1 MSMTTAAEQ
10 IRALLVE
17 DDEDDYLIV
26 RDMLASQPRAQFQ
39 VDWIPTYD
47 DGLAVIREHRH
58 DVYLIDYQLGSR
70 TGLELVRESFA
81 WASRAP
87 VILMT
92 GHGDY
97 EIDLEATALGVT
109 DYVTKQGL
117 NPTSLER
124 SIRYAISHHR
134 ALAKLAQSEERYA
147 LAVRAA
153 NDGIWD
159 WDLTTNRVHFSPR
172 WHSILGQPEHIGDE
186 DPEAWFSLVH
196 DDDLVAVRAAIDAH
210 LSGRTPHLEVEHR
223 MRDRAGRW
231 RWVLVRGLAVRDQH
245 GTATRMAGSMSDVS
259 QRRAAERQLQHDAL
273 HDPLTGLPNRALFND
288 RLDQIIRRSLRN
300 PTVTCAVLFVDMDR
314 FKLVNDSLSHA
325 VGDQLLVAVGA
336 RLGEMLRPGDTV
348 ARLGGDEFALLLDGV
363 RTEEEGVLAAQRIQT
378 AFAQPFSVGGQEL
391 VVTASIGI
399 SLASSKACAG
409 DLLRNADIAMYD
421 AKRRGTGCYSVFD
434 ESMHQRV
441 VDRVAREHELRQ
453 AIERSLIVVNY
464 QPIVDLRTG
473 QICELEA
480 LARWPD
486 NWSPPLAPADFV
498 AIAEESG
505 LIRELG
511 LSVLRT
517 AVDAL
522 ASWRAAGLVAPD
534 VSISVNISKRQLDD
548 PALPDE
554 ILAAITAADLPADLL
569 RLEIT
574 ESTLMQE
581 PERMQRIVSE
591 VCANGVGLHLDD
603 FGTGYSSLAA
613 LLQFPVDALKI
624 DRRFVTSGLRS
635 GSANE
640 AIVRSTI
647 ALAHGLGLKVIAE
660 GIENPS
666 DLRRLRTLGCEF
678 GQGFLFSKPVR
689 SEQVETI
696 FSDWSSGGAL
706 EFGVR

>member
-1 MSMTTAAEQ
+1 MPMTTTTEQ
-10 IRALLVE
+10 IKTLLVE

-26 RDMLASQPRAQFQ
+26 RDMLASQSRVRFQ
-39 VDWIPTYD
+39 VDWITTYEE
-47 DGLAVIREHRH
+47 GLAAIREHRH

-70 TGLELVRESFA
+70 TGLDLVRESFA
-81 WASRAP
+81 WTSRAP

-117 NPTSLER
+117 DPTSLER
-124 SIRYAISHHR
+124 SIRYAISHQR
-134 ALAKLAQSEERYA
+134 TLAKLAQSEERYA

-159 WDLTTNRVHFSPR
+159 WDLVTNRIHFSPR

-186 DPEAWFSLVH
+186 EPEGWFSLVH
-196 DDDLVAVRAAIDAH
+196 DDDLAAVRAAIDAH
-210 LSGRTPHLEVEHR
+210 LSGSTPHLEIEHR
-223 MRDRAGRW
+223 MRERSGEW
-231 RWVLVRGLAVRDQH
+231 RWVLVRGLAVRDQNGH
-245 GTATRMAGSMSDVS
+245 ATRMAGSMSDVS

-288 RLDQIIRRSLRN
+288 RLDQILRRSLRD
-300 PTVTCAVLFVDMDR
+300 PRVTCAVMFVDIDR
-314 FKLVNDSLSHA
+314 FKLVNDSLSHT

-336 RLGEMLRPGDTV
+336 RLSEMLRPGDTV

-363 RTEEEGVLAAQRIQT
+363 GTEEDGALAAQRIQT
-378 AFAQPFSVGGQEL
+378 AFAKAFSVGGKEL
-391 VVTASIGI
+391 IVTASVGI
-399 SLASSKACAG
+399 SLAASKASAG

-421 AKRRGTGCYSVFD
+421 AKRRGTGRYSVFD
-434 ESMHQRV
+434 ESMHRRV
-441 VDRVAREHELRQ
+441 VDRVAREHQLRQ
-453 AIERSLIVVNY
+453 AIDGSLIVVNY

-473 QICELEA
+473 EITELEA

-486 NWSPPLAPADFV
+486 NWEPLAPADFV

-505 LIRELG
+505 LIKELG
-511 LSVLRT
+511 MSVLRT
-517 AVDAL
+517 AVDTL
-522 ASWRAAGLVAPD
+522 ASWRTAGLVGRD
-534 VSISVNISKRQLDD
+534 VKVSVNISKRQLDD
-548 PALPDE
+548 PELPDE
-554 ILAAITAADLPADLL
+554 ILAAITHAGLPADLL

-591 VCANGVGLHLDD
+591 VCASGVGLHLDD

-624 DRRFVTSGLRS
+624 DRHFVTSGLRS

-647 ALAHGLGLKVIAE
+647 ALAHGLGLQVIAE
-660 GIENPS
+660 GIEDPL
-666 DLRRLRTLGCEF
+666 DLRRLRTLGCEY
-678 GQGFLFSKPVR
+678 GQGFLFSEPVR
-689 SEQVETI
+689 AEQVELI
-696 FSDWSSGGAL
+696 FSNWSPGAAL

>member
-1 MSMTTAAEQ
+1 MTVATEL
-10 IRALLVE
+10 IRVLLVE

-26 RDMLASQPRAQFQ
+26 RDMLASQRQVRFD
-39 VDWIPTYD
+39 VDWITTYD
-47 DGLAVIREHRH
+47 EALAAIREHRH

-70 TGLELVRESFA
+70 TGLDLVRESFA

-97 EIDLEATALGVT
+97 DIDLEATALGVT

-124 SIRYAISHHR
+124 SIRYAVSHHKT
-134 ALAKLAQSEERYA
+134 LAELAQSEERYA

-159 WDLTTNRVHFSPR
+159 WDLTANRIHFSPR
-172 WHSILGQPEHIGDE
+172 WHSILGQPERIGDE
-186 DPEAWFSLVH
+186 EPDAWFSLVH
-196 DDDLVAVRAAIDAH
+196 DDDLIAVRAAIDGH
-210 LSGRTPHLEVEHR
+210 VSGRTPHLEVEHR
-223 MRDRAGRW
+223 MRDRDGNW
-231 RWVLVRGLAVRDQH
+231 RWVLVRGLAVRDQN
-245 GTATRMAGSMSDVS
+245 GNATRMAGSMSDVS

-288 RLDQIIRRSLRN
+288 RLEQIIRRSLRD
-300 PTVTCAVLFVDMDR
+300 PTMTCAVLFVDIDR
-314 FKLVNDSLSHA
+314 FKLVNDSLSHT
-325 VGDQLLVAVGA
+325 VGDQLLVALGA
-336 RLGEMLRPGDTV
+336 RLREMLRPGDTV
-348 ARLGGDEFALLLDGV
+348 ARLGGDEFAVLLDGV
-363 RTEEEGVLAAQRIQT
+363 ATEEDGALAAQRVQT
-378 AFAQPFSVGGQEL
+378 VFAQPFSVGGQEL
-391 VVTASIGI
+391 VVTASMGI
-399 SLASSKACAG
+399 SLGSSKASAG

-421 AKRRGTGCYSVFD
+421 AKRRGTGRCSVFD
-434 ESMHQRV
+434 ESMHRRV

-453 AIERSLIVVNY
+453 AIDGSLIVVNY
-464 QPIVDLRTG
+464 QPIVDMRTG

-486 NWSPPLAPADFV
+486 NWPPFAPADFV

-505 LIRELG
+505 LIKELG
-511 LSVLRT
+511 VAVLRT
-517 AVDAL
+517 AVGTL
-522 ASWRAAGLVAPD
+522 SSWRAAGLVSPD
-534 VSISVNISKRQLDD
+534 VSVSVNISKRQLDD

-554 ILAAITAADLPADLL
+554 ILAALTAADLPADLL

-581 PERMQRIVSE
+581 PERMQGIVSE
-591 VCANGVGLHLDD
+591 VCAKGVGLHLDD

-624 DRRFVTSGLRS
+624 DRRFVTSGLPT

-647 ALAHGLGLKVIAE
+647 ALAHGLGLQVIAE
-660 GIENPS
+660 GIENPL
-666 DLRRLRTLGCEF
+666 DLRRLRALGCEY

-689 SEQVETI
+689 AEQVEAI
-696 FSDWSSGGAL
+696 FSSWSPATAL
-706 EFGVR
+706 EFGMR